1 MSNPHP
7 QAIYPFDE
15 WQVVEET
22 YQPQHHLRNE
32 TIFATGN
39 GMIGFRGNLEE
50 GWHGPVDQSVPGTYI
65 NGFYESEPICYG
77 EGAYGYAKNSQTLLN
92 VTDGKRIRLW
102 VEGELFHLFHGR
114 IVNHR
119 RTLDLKNGI
128 LMREGT
134 WESPKGHQIR
144 LLTRRLVSLTRR
156 HIAAIQYIVEPL
168 NFDGH
173 LRLESALEGE
183 VTNQITGND
192 PRTGAAFT
200 GKVLQTEKRILTAT
214 GGALQQRTRNT
225 GFTLAS
231 VMDHGLE
238 TDATVTMQPIQ
249 EDERVA
255 IRWEIEATQ
264 GQPIRLIKILSYVT
278 SRDMPE
284 ETLLQQALAEAETA
298 REDGFEML
306 AQEQSDFLAEYWE
319 HSDIRIEGDP
329 ALQQGVRFNAFH
341 LLQSVG
347 RDGKTNISAKGLTGE
362 GYEGHY
368 FWDTETY
375 ILPTFLYSHP
385 QIARQLLQ
393 YRYHI
398 LDHARERARELSHRG
413 ALYPWRTIGGEETSA
428 YYPAGTAQ
436 YHINAD
442 IIHALKRYMHAT
454 NDEAFFLECGAEMLF
469 ETARFWVDLGDWIPG
484 KGFCLNGVTGP
495 DEYTAIVNNNA
506 YTNLMARD
514 HLDYAYTSACK
525 MQAEHPEAWQ
535 ALSTKLD
542 LTDAEIEAWKQAAAG
557 MVLPYDRERGILAQ
571 DDSFLE
577 KAVWDFANTPKDRYP
592 LLLHYHPLV
601 IYRHQVLKQADLV
614 LALFLQSEAFSLAE
628 KKRNYDYYEPLT
640 THDSSLS
647 PCIHSIVAAELGY
660 KEKAYHYFMQTA
672 RMDLDDYNQNVK
684 DGVHTASM
692 AGAWLSIVNGFAGM
706 REENGQLR
714 FQPMIPDAWQRYRF
728 RIRFQGRSL
737 EVDISR
743 QATTY
748 TLLAGEPFTITH
760 QGRPVEL
767 SVGSPAVHPMKPE
780 LEGVIFDLD
789 GVITDSAEYHYR
801 AWKRLAE
808 ELDLPFDRAFN
819 EQLKGLSR
827 MDSLEKILAQ
837 DNRTLP
843 AEEKLALATRKNA
856 YYRDLIA
863 DLSPQDLLPGIGEL
877 LIELKQA
884 GIRIGLASASKN
896 APTVLERLG
905 IADAFDTIVDPARLA
920 KGKPDP
926 EIFLTA
932 AKQLNIPPTHCL
944 GIEDAEAG
952 IQAIQG
958 AQMFAVGVGDERAM
972 QQADWAVSSTAELT
986 LSALREQ
993 FDRAWQ
999 G

>member
-1 MSNPHP
+1 MSNPRP
-7 QAIYPFDE
+7 RAIYPFDE
-15 WQVVEET
+15 WKVVEET
-22 YQPQHHLRNE
+22 YQTEHHLRNE

-39 GMIGFRGNLEE
+39 GTIGLRGNLEE
-50 GWHGPVDQSVPGTYI
+50 GWHGPDGQSVDGTYL
-65 NGFYESEPICYG
+65 NGFYESEPIIYG

-102 VEGELFHLFHGR
+102 VEGEPFHLFHGR
-114 IVNHR
+114 IQNHK
-119 RTLDLKNGI
+119 RTLDLKRGLLI
-128 LMREGT
+128 REAT
-134 WESPKGHQIR
+134 WESPRGHQIR
-144 LLTRRLVSLTRR
+144 LLSQRLVSFTRR
-156 HIAAIQYIVEPL
+156 HVVAIHYTVEAL

-173 LRLESALEGE
+173 LRLESSLEGE
-183 VTNQITGND
+183 VSNQITGGD
-192 PRTGAAFT
+192 PRTGSAFA
-200 GKVLQTEKRILTAT
+200 GPVLNTEEVLLTPT
-214 GGALQQRTRNT
+214 GGALQQRTTHT

-231 VMDHGLE
+231 AMDHQME
-238 TDATVTMQPIQ
+238 TTAKVEVDSIREKDRAL
-249 EDERVA
+249 
-255 IRWEIEATQ
+255 IRWDLQAKK
-264 GQPIRLIKILSYVT
+264 GQSVHLTKTLSYVT
-278 SRDMPE
+278 SKDTPE
-284 ETLLQQALAEAETA
+284 ERLLKAATAEVKSALDAGFDKLAAEQ
-298 REDGFEML
+298 RR
-306 AQEQSDFLAEYWE
+306 FLDQYWE

-341 LLQSVG
+341 LLQSTG

-385 QIARQLLQ
+385 TIARKLLE

-398 LDHARERARELSHRG
+398 LDYARERARELSHRG

-442 IIHALKRYMHAT
+442 IIHALKRYMNAT
-454 NDEAFFLECGAEMLF
+454 RDQSFFLECGAEMLF
-469 ETARFWVDLGDWIPG
+469 ETARFWADLGDWIPG
-484 KGFCLNGVTGP
+484 KGFCLNSVTGP

-506 YTNLMARD
+506 YTNLMAQD
-514 HLDYAYTSACK
+514 HLVYAYTSAQH
-525 MQAEHPEAWQ
+525 MRQEHPDAWT
-535 ALSTKLD
+535 ALADKIG
-542 LTDAEIEAWKQAAAG
+542 LTDGEVAEWKQASDG
-557 MVLPYDRERGILAQ
+557 MYIPYDPERGIIPQ

-577 KAVWDFANTPKDRYP
+577 KAVWNFEDTPPDRYP

-614 LALFLQSEAFSLAE
+614 LALFLQSHQFSLAE

-647 PCIHSIVAAELGY
+647 PCTHSILAAELGY
-660 KEKAYHYFMQTA
+660 REEAYEYFMRTA

-706 REENGQLR
+706 REEEGRLR
-714 FQPMIPDAWQRYRF
+714 FQPMIPDAWNRYRF

-743 QATTY
+743 EKTTY
-748 TLLAGEPFTITH
+748 TLLEGEPLTVFH
-760 QGRPVEL
+760 QGRPVEVKTGL
-767 SVGSPAVHPMKPE
+767 PVERAMKPE

-789 GVITDSAEYHYR
+789 GVITDTAEYHYR

-808 ELDLPFDRAFN
+808 ELGLPLDREWN
-819 EQLKGLSR
+819 EKLKGLSR
-827 MDSLEKILAQ
+827 MDSLERILAQ
-837 DNRTLP
+837 GSRSYSD
-843 AEEKLALATRKNA
+843 EEKQILAAKKNE
-856 YYRDLIA
+856 YYRAMIA
-863 DLSPQDLLPGIGEL
+863 DLSPRDLLPGIGEL
-877 LIELKQA
+877 LQELKQA

-896 APTVLERLG
+896 APAVVKRLE

-926 EIFLTA
+926 EIFLKA
-932 AKQLNIPPTHCL
+932 AEQLGLPPAHCL
-944 GIEDAEAG
+944 GIEDAKAG
-952 IQAIQG
+952 IQAIRQ
-958 AQMFAVGVGDERAM
+958 AQMFAVGVGDESVIM
-972 QQADWAVSSTAELT
+972 EADWGVPDTLELT
-986 LSALREQ
+986 LAALRQQ
-993 FDRAWQ
+993 FDQFHRN
-999 G
+999 